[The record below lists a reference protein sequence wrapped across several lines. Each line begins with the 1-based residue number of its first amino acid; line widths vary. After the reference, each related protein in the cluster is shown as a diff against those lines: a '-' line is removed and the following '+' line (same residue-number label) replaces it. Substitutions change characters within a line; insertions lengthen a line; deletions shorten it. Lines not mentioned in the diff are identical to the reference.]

1 MARYDYQCHKCLS
14 IQEEIHGMLEKPVIV
29 CMKCGSECYKTISVN
44 PDQIFAASVPLYDF
58 VDHKTT
64 TQPVRIR
71 SKREWNEHLK
81 RVGQIE
87 ASNTPPSR
95 QSIESADRT
104 KKMVAK
110 RELKEAI
117 VTAVKDKRHIKQ
129 LKQKILKK
137 GGV

>member
-1 MARYDYQCHKCLS
+1 MRYDYCCPGCNAVH
-14 IQEEIHGMLEKPVIV
+14 EEVHGMLENPVIV
-29 CMKCGSECYKTISVN
+29 CMDCGEECCRMISAR

-64 TQPVRIR
+64 TKPVRIK

-110 RELKEAI
+110 RELRQA
-117 VTAVKDKRHIKQ
+117 VVSAVKDKRHIK
-129 LKQKILKK
+129 KIKETLKK
-137 GGV
+137 GG